1 MYYEQTKKTEIIKI
15 YYSTH
20 CNVALT
26 DSNMKSFFTIL
37 NKFWSTFKE
46 T

>member
-1 MYYEQTKKTEIIKI
+1 MYYEQTKKTATEIIKI

-37 NKFWSTFKE
+37 NKF
-46 T
+46 